1 MKNKGSITIRS
12 VNEALRAL
20 LRGELPEALPLPETD
35 VDDIKELCET
45 ANDLVASFQEAH
57 DFITSLSR
65 GNLESEPPARN
76 LLVSPF
82 KQLHANLK
90 HLTWQTRQVAKGD
103 LGQRV
108 DFLGEFADSFNS
120 MIDSLKEKRRAE
132 EELQRALET
141 AEKLRVEADAANRAK
156 SEFLANMT
164 HELRTPLNAVI
175 GLSDLLRQCAEELDR
190 EQLEY
195 VEMISDAGYHLLALV
210 ENILEMA
217 EAEAG
222 RTELE
227 ISAVSIRKPLE
238 NGILM
243 ITDKALKHGLTLDL
257 SIRDELEILEIQA
270 DEAKLRQIMFNLLS
284 NAVKF
289 TPGGGAIKVEAR
301 KEGEEVAVSVSDTG
315 IGLKPEDRLRIFET
329 FHQLD
334 SSYTRKYSGTGLG
347 LALTRRLVEMHGG
360 RIWAES
366 EGEGKGSTMTFAIPI
381 RQSSV

>member
-1 MKNKGSITIRS
+1 VKDKESITIRS

-20 LRGELPEALPLPETD
+20 LRGELPETLPLPGTD

-45 ANDLVASFQEAH
+45 ANNLVASFQETR

-65 GNLESEPPARN
+65 GNLEKEPPARN
-76 LLVSPF
+76 LLISPF

-90 HLTWQTRQVAKGD
+90 HLTWQTRQVAKGN
-103 LGQRV
+103 LGQHV

-120 MIDSLKEKRRAE
+120 MIGSLKEKRRAV
-132 EELQRALET
+132 ET

-175 GLSDLLRQCAEELDR
+175 GLSDLLRQSPEELDR

-195 VEMISDAGYHLLALV
+195 VGMISDAGYHLLALV

-217 EAEAG
+217 EVEAG
-222 RTELE
+222 RMELE
-227 ISAVSIRKPLE
+227 ISAVSIRKLLE
-238 NGILM
+238 NSMLM
-243 ITDKALKHGLTLDL
+243 ITDKALNRGLTLDL
-257 SIRDELEILEIQA
+257 SIKDELENLEIQA
-270 DEAKLRQIMFNLLS
+270 DEVKLQQTMFNLLS
-284 NAVKF
+284 NATKF

-301 KEGEEVAVSVSDTG
+301 KEGEEVTVSVSDTG
-315 IGLKPEDRLRIFET
+315 IGLKPEDRQRIFET

-347 LALTRRLVEMHGG
+347 LALSRRLVEMHGG

-366 EGEGKGSTMTFAIPI
+366 EGEGKGSTMTFVIPI
-381 RQSSV
+381 RRFSV